1 MSFFQDMVNHKLRQL
16 SPAQLKD
23 MGVQYGI
30 AISDHEAVL
39 VSQKLQSSHVNVF
52 NDFERKQLLQ
62 ELSHIV
68 SPAVVSQIEYLFQQ
82 FVR

>member
-23 MGVQYGI
+23 IGRQYGI
-30 AISDHEAVL
+30 TISDHEAAL
-39 VSQKLQSSHVNVF
+39 VSQKLQASHINVF
-52 NDFERKQLLQ
+52 NDFERQQLLQ
-62 ELSHIV
+62 ELTQIV
-68 SPAVVSQIEYLFQQ
+68 SPAVVSQVEYLFQQ